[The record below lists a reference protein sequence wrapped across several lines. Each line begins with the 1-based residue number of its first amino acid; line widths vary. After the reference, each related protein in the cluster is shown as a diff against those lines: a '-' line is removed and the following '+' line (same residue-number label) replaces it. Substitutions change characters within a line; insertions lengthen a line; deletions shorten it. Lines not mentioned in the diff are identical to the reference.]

1 VEEGLGVH
9 TCEAVRTHPGLEV
22 VLLTLLRIAVDDSA
36 IGLNDTPVH
45 FEPFRALREIEEHPF
60 IVLPRKHI

>member
-1 VEEGLGVH
+1 M
-9 TCEAVRTHPGLEV
+9 HPRLEV

-36 IGLNDTPVH
+36 IGLDDTPVH
-45 FEPFRALREIEEHPF
+45 FQPFRTLGEIEEYPF

>member
-1 VEEGLGVH
+1 MEESFGVH
-9 TCEAVRTHPGLEV
+9 TCEAVRMHPRLEV

-45 FEPFRALREIEEHPF
+45 FEPFRTLGEIEEYPF